1 MSERIAGHDWAAT
14 PLGPIDAWPQSL
26 RTAVRIVESSRF
38 AMWMAWGP
46 ELTFF
51 YNDAYA
57 HDTLASKH
65 PWALGQRAD
74 AVWAEIWDDIGPRI
88 ERVMATGTATWDVG
102 LQLFLER
109 SGYREETYHTFSY
122 SPLGDE
128 QGHTAGMLCVVAEET
143 ERVIGE
149 RRLATLRELAADA
162 GAATTERDL
171 FAAVDRS
178 LASNGFDLPFA
189 FAYTSNGGS
198 RLLPASAGAP
208 GWPEAALLG
217 AASTVLE
224 LDGRDGVPC
233 GAWDVPPRQAL
244 AITLADPGRPEPAGL
259 LVAGLNRYRALDE
272 AYTGFLGLVAGQIA
286 SSLASVRAR
295 EAERERADALA

>member
-1 MSERIAGHDWAAT
+1 MSERIAEHDWAAT
-14 PLGPIDAWPQSL
+14 PLGPIDSWPQSL

-74 AVWAEIWDDIGPRI
+74 AVWAE
-88 ERVMATGTATWDVG
+88 TWDVG

-149 RRLATLRELAADA
+149 R
-162 GAATTERDL
+162 
-171 FAAVDRS
+171 
-178 LASNGFDLPFA
+178 
-189 FAYTSNGGS
+189 
-198 RLLPASAGAP
+198 
-208 GWPEAALLG
+208 
-217 AASTVLE
+217 
-224 LDGRDGVPC
+224 
-233 GAWDVPPRQAL
+233 
-244 AITLADPGRPEPAGL
+244 
-259 LVAGLNRYRALDE
+259 
-272 AYTGFLGLVAGQIA
+272 
-286 SSLASVRAR
+286 
-295 EAERERADALA
+295 